1 MFRVLLVVALIGV
14 TFDAYRYQG
23 LYTRTVIDST
33 IEGVSR
39 ISRSNDTTQ
48 GVTAKQPS

>member
-1 MFRVLLVVALIGV
+1 MFRVLLIVALIGV
-14 TFDAYRYQG
+14 TYDAYRYQG

-39 ISRSNDTTQ
+39 ISQSIDSTQ
-48 GVTAKQPS
+48 GKTAKQPS